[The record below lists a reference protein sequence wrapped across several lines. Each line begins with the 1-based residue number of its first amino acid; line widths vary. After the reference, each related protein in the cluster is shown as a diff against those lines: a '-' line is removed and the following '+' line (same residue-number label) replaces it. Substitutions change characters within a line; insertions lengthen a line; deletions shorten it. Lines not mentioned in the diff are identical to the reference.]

1 MKMNKSANKIDR
13 CICGKPL
20 DSWQQL
26 YCSDR
31 CKWIAEKMKTPLG
44 QQMGSVARAVRFFG
58 KLYDRDREHGRGT
71 K

>member
-1 MKMNKSANKIDR
+1 MNMNKSANKIGR

-31 CKWIAEKMKTPLG
+31 CKWIGAKMDTPLG
-44 QQMGSVARAVRFFG
+44 RNMSEERAVRFFG
-58 KLYDRDREHGRGT
+58 KLYDKEHGRGT